1 MNYIERQQSI
11 LKQLNSNGSVRISEL
26 AKDLSVSRETLRK
39 DIAELGNQ
47 GKLQVIRGGAVLN
60 KPVNETIYDQ
70 RRKENFQEKLSI
82 ARNAVKL
89 ISEGDSVFLGNGT
102 TAALVAQEIKE
113 HEFKNVVVITTSINV
128 LLELRYAESV
138 QLVLLGGGLRRI
150 EGSLSGPLTLANID
164 SVFCDIGFCGSGGVS
179 ISRGVTNHYFSEIE
193 VDKKMMQHCHK
204 KVLLAD
210 HSKFTKMN
218 PFRTASISDYDVILS
233 DKGLNTETI
242 SAMEKHGVK
251 VIV

>member
-11 LKQLNSNGSVRISEL
+11 LKKLNSNGSVSISDL
-26 AKDLSVSRETLRK
+26 VKDLSVSRETLRK

-47 GKLQVIRGGAVLN
+47 GKLRVIRGGAVLN

-82 ARNAVKL
+82 AKNAVKL
-89 ISEGDSVFLGNGT
+89 ISEGDSVFVGNGT
-102 TAALVAQEIKE
+102 TAALVAQEIKARG
-113 HEFKNVVVITTSINV
+113 FKGIVVITTSINV
-128 LLELRYAESV
+128 LLELRYDETI

-164 SVFCDIGFCGSGGVS
+164 GVFCDIGFFGSGGVS
-179 ISRGVTNHYFSEIE
+179 ISSGVTNHYFSEIE
-193 VDKKMMQHCHK
+193 VDKKMMQHCRK
-204 KVLLAD
+204 KVLLAH

-218 PFRTASISDYDVILS
+218 PFRTASISDYDVFLS
-233 DKGLNTETI
+233 DKGLSSATI
-242 SAMEKHGVK
+242 TAMERRGVE